1 MKRKEVRQIVRNMN
15 IIDDTLFQ
23 KMAEDIGFCEEMI
36 STFPKVSKRK
46 SQFKREEGGERE
58 VCEAVENY
66 GKECAREAVKETA
79 KETAY
84 NFFKNGASYEMVK
97 ASMSSLTEEELMEI
111 YKKAKK

>member
-1 MKRKEVRQIVRNMN
+1 M
-15 IIDDTLFQ
+15 
-23 KMAEDIGFCEEMI
+23 
-36 STFPKVSKRK
+36 
-46 SQFKREEGGERE
+46 
-58 VCEAVENY
+58 CEAVENY
-66 GKECAREAVKETA
+66 GKECAREAV

>member
-1 MKRKEVRQIVRNMN
+1 MKIFVENDVYDFEK
-15 IIDDTLFQ
+15 
-23 KMAEDIGFCEEMI
+23 
-36 STFPKVSKRK
+36 FPKVSKRK

-97 ASMSSLTEEELMEI
+97 ASMGSLTEEELMEI